1 MATWRRSAVLA
12 MLWTLVIV
20 CVIPFDLISNGAS
33 NDDDESPLVR
43 FASLHEAFGMAKEPM
58 EIAHTDSLSDSDQLE
73 VELAALPTNEKQ
85 RKSPAEHHCRVLLAI
100 DEGFRSEKDGIVNQL
115 TNQEIG
121 NNGLEKPK
129 ERQEKIDV
137 SAVNPKDA
145 SVLVKQVRNNSEIRT
160 ENHIIASPSKLSR
173 GPIIF
178 HDAMIHRLKDQLT
191 KAKASLS
198 LRSTLS
204 DSNFT
209 KELRT
214 QIRDV
219 QRALGDATKDS
230 DLPKNAED
238 KLKAL
243 EESLTKSKQIQDDCP
258 AVVRK
263 LDAKYQPV
271 RNKLRDDKRFAS
283 VLTQNVAK
291 SLPREIHCLALR
303 LTAQYYASSSS
314 QQQFPNVEKL
324 EDPKLYHYVLISDNV
339 LAAGVVVKSAVYF
352 ANVNYSTAISMTY
365 FLMPSELFVL
375 GSLTLEPENH
385 VFHILTDEIHYAAMS
400 TWFLANPPGEAAI
413 EVRYMEEFS
422 WINSSYSPAMKQLES
437 DSLIDFYFKTR
448 NVLPDGNLKYRNPK
462 YLSMLNHLRFYIPE
476 IFPKLNKL
484 WWAFGMNIFD
494 LVEWRKKNI
503 TDIYHYWQNLNDNRS
518 LWQLGTLPVGLL
530 AFWKQTM
537 PISKTWHVL
546 GLGYNREISHDD
558 IKQAAVIHF
567 NGNSKPWLET
577 AIPHF
582 RRYWTRFVDYD
593 QVYLR
598 DCKMKSF

>member
-1 MATWRRSAVLA
+1 
-12 MLWTLVIV
+12 MLL
-20 CVIPFDLISNGAS
+20 DL
-33 NDDDESPLVR
+33 
-43 FASLHEAFGMAKEPM
+43 EAFGMAKEPM

-145 SVLVKQVRNNSEIRT
+145 SVLVKQGNNSEIRT

-198 LRSTLS
+198 LQSTLS

-209 KELRT
+209 KELCT

-352 ANVNYSTAISMTY
+352 AN
-365 FLMPSELFVL
+365 
-375 GSLTLEPENH
+375 EPENH

-400 TWFLANPPGEAAI
+400 MWFLANPPGEAAI

-476 IFPKLNKL
+476 IFPKLNKVIFLDDDIVVQQDLTGL
-484 WWAFGMNIFD
+484 WSIDLKGMVNGAVETCRDDFHRFSQYLNFSNPLIVKTDVDPQSCGWAFGMNIFD